1 MTEIIGSEGK
11 VLVVDDTLANIK
23 ILSLMLSRQNYE
35 VYTASGGVEAL
46 KQVAEVQPDVILLD
60 VMMPDIDGFQ
70 LCKQIKEI
78 DVGRETPIIFISARS
93 DMNDKLRAFE
103 AGGADY
109 ITKPFQMQEVLARV
123 KTHLHFRRLQVEL
136 QQNNN
141 ELERRVQARTVEL
154 LAANESLKAE
164 ITERHRIE
172 ESLRKSEETYRTLFE
187 DSRDTIFIMTPS
199 GQILDMNSAGLDLLG
214 YQRGDLSRIQAVDLY
229 VNQTD
234 YSHYR
239 YGLETQGAIKDF
251 EVKLKRQDGT
261 HMDCLITANVRR
273 DSQGEIMEYQGV
285 IRDVTERRQM
295 ERERLL
301 LLSIQRELGIAQEIQ
316 ESLLP
321 APEPDWPDLELI
333 CYNSPAREMGGD
345 LYDYHAFNHL
355 TGQRPSLFQ
364 SRSKYVVMVGDV
376 SGKGVPAALLMAISL
391 ASFRSI
397 VTDALGPNDFLRR
410 MDRTLADYTY
420 RSHQNC
426 AMVYLEIT
434 PPSGNQ
440 AGILRT
446 ANAGCVTPLVKRV
459 DGTSEWVEVG
469 GMPLGVGLGAQTG
482 YKEISLTVDP
492 GDMIILTS
500 DGIVEANNEVG
511 EMFGFQRLEAAVQAG
526 PQSSAEDMLEHLI
539 EAMAEF
545 VGETEP
551 HDDVTI
557 MVVRI

>member
-1 MTEIIGSEGK
+1 
-11 VLVVDDTLANIK
+11 
-23 ILSLMLSRQNYE
+23 
-35 VYTASGGVEAL
+35 VYTAGGGEEAL
-46 KQVAEVQPDVILLD
+46 KQVAEVRPDVILLD

-78 DVGRETPIIFISARS
+78 DAGRETPIIFISARS

-103 AGGADY
+103 AGGVDY
-109 ITKPFQMQEVLARV
+109 ITKPFQVQEVLVRV
-123 KTHLHFRRLQVEL
+123 KTHLHFRRLQLQL
-136 QQNNN
+136 QQSNN
-141 ELERRVQARTVEL
+141 ELERRVEARTAEL
-154 LAANESLKAE
+154 LAANVTLTEE

-199 GQILDMNSAGLDLLG
+199 GHIVDMNSAGLDLLG
-214 YQRGDLSRIQAVDLY
+214 YQREDLSYIQAVDLY
-229 VNQTD
+229 VNATD

-239 YGLETQGAIKDF
+239 HRLETRGVVKDF

-273 DSQGEIMEYQGV
+273 DYQGEIIEYQGV
-285 IRDVTERRQM
+285 IRDITDRKQM

-333 CYNSPAREMGGD
+333 CYNTPAREMGGD
-345 LYDYHAFNHL
+345 LYDYHAFNHV
-355 TGQRPSLFQ
+355 TGQRQSLFQ
-364 SRSKYVVMVGDV
+364 PRSKYVVMVGDV

-397 VTDALGPNDFLRR
+397 ITEALGPSDFLRR
-410 MDRTLADYTY
+410 MDRVLADYTH

-426 AMVYLEIT
+426 AMVYLEIM
-434 PPSGNQ
+434 PPFEHQ

-446 ANAGCVTPLVKRV
+446 ANAGCVTPLLKRV
-459 DGTSEWVEVG
+459 DGTTEWIEVG

-482 YKEISLTVDP
+482 YKEITLTLDP

-500 DGIVEANNEVG
+500 DGIVEANNEAG
-511 EMFGFQRLEAAVQAG
+511 KMLGFERLEAAVQAG
-526 PQSSAEDMLEHLI
+526 PQSSAEDMLEYLI

-551 HDDVTI
+551 HDDITI
-557 MVVRI
+557 VVVRV